1 MSGNR
6 DRQPGRS
13 PAPSEGRRRRSRS
26 REATPGAGQTSQ
38 VTQPAITRAQ
48 DPSQHRPN
56 RPVTSRSHTA
66 SPAQPDVRSAW
77 EINRE
82 QASGSFPPPA
92 QARTETP
99 TETETWSSRETVSLR
114 EDERRQAV
122 RRVRYGD
129 VLADTATTRERE
141 EFQMESARQR
151 STPPPLREQRVIARR
166 RPGEQEC
173 PVLGPTTQYFT
184 PAASSLTDNWIDL
197 LDRTT
202 MSITIEIYFVRHK
215 RVPSGGLG
223 PNFVIELVNAHN
235 DATPQWVHKM
245 FPYMPGDITT
255 NPQQNHWL
263 VGFGEDDTGTTKVT
277 APRKKLPRKNPS
289 SRKSCRL

>member
-66 SPAQPDVRSAW
+66 SAAQPDVRSAW
-77 EINRE
+77 KNNRE

-92 QARTETP
+92 QALTETP
-99 TETETWSSRETVSLR
+99 TETETETETWSSRETVSPR

-141 EFQMESARQR
+141 EFQRK
-151 STPPPLREQRVIARR
+151 V
-166 RPGEQEC
+166 
-173 PVLGPTTQYFT
+173 PV
-184 PAASSLTDNWIDL
+184 
-197 LDRTT
+197 
-202 MSITIEIYFVRHK
+202 SILHRH
-215 RVPSGGLG
+215 
-223 PNFVIELVNAHN
+223 
-235 DATPQWVHKM
+235 
-245 FPYMPGDITT
+245 
-255 NPQQNHWL
+255 
-263 VGFGEDDTGTTKVT
+263 
-277 APRKKLPRKNPS
+277 LPENKE
-289 SRKSCRL
+289 